1 VAGTPVDRARKPS
14 AAGDT
19 GASWRVP
26 SAVMDHVCVARR
38 VPPTRYAQSAG
49 AKIAFQVSGEGPCD
63 LVFVPGL
70 VSHLDLQWQ
79 QPSYRRF
86 VTGLEHACRVIRFD
100 KRGTGLSDPTDALP
114 GMDERVADLAA
125 VMDAAGSQAA
135 VVFGVSD
142 GGRGA
147 IAFAAAHPAR
157 VLGLILYGTSYR
169 GPRPGLLRQ
178 YRSIVGRWGEGRLLE
193 LVAPSLAGPGN
204 RDFAG
209 AFERAAASPRLARP
223 GALGLLR
230 PRECR
235 DAMTG
240 RNNDPSIDG
249 TNDRC
254 RSTGAALQFPHIT
267 DNLRVGDAIDRQ
279 HRLREYSAIWP
290 TQTVGPVLSHVC
302 LTASLITNDDADL
315 CIGMHTRN
323 SLTSAD
329 ADVGWPSGLRLAAR
343 RSPGSRSTGRPPR
356 RPRCPPRRRLGAAQ
370 RFMGMATERVRAGP
384 VAQRPAISPV
394 RCSRSARRCTA
405 AHVR

>member
-86 VTGLEHACRVIRFD
+86 VTALEHACRVIRFD

-169 GPRPGLLRQ
+169 GPRPGLLRR

-249 TNDRC
+249 NK
-254 RSTGAALQFPHIT
+254 RSMPEH
-267 DNLRVGDAIDRQ
+267 
-279 HRLREYSAIWP
+279 
-290 TQTVGPVLSHVC
+290 
-302 LTASLITNDDADL
+302 
-315 CIGMHTRN
+315 
-323 SLTSAD
+323 
-329 ADVGWPSGLRLAAR
+329 
-343 RSPGSRSTGRPPR
+343 
-356 RPRCPPRRRLGAAQ
+356 
-370 RFMGMATERVRAGP
+370 
-384 VAQRPAISPV
+384 
-394 RCSRSARRCTA
+394 RRCA
-405 AHVR
+405 AVSTHNR